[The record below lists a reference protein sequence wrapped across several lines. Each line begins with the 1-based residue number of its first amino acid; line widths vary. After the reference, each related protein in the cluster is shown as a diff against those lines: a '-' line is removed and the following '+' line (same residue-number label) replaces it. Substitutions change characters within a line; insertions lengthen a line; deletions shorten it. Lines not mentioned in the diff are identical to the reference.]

1 MIGYII
7 LFIVIICILM
17 FVGREVT
24 CDIRNPRKGQVN
36 EEKLWESIPKIKTRT
51 MYSSYER

>member
-1 MIGYII
+1 MIVYIV
-7 LFIVIICILM
+7 LIVCVVCILLW
-17 FVGREVT
+17 VGKEIT

-36 EEKLWESIPKIKTRT
+36 EERPWADIPKIKTRT